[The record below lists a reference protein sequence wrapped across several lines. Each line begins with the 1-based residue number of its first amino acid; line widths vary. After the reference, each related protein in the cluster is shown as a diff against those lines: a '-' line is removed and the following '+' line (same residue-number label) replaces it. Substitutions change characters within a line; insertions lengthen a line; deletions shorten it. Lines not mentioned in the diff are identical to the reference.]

1 MNRKPLSFV
10 IAALLASAAAQVAAD
25 PATAVAADAAA
36 TAPNATDAAAAK
48 KNATAKGSDSVT
60 SLESITVT
68 ARRRAELLQDVPI
81 AVTALSATALQ
92 TQNIQSLNDLA
103 GNVPNLVI
111 HDARGSN
118 STITTYIRGVGQSDP
133 TWGSDPGVGIY
144 LDDVYIARPQ
154 GALLDVFDVQRIE
167 VLRGPQG
174 TLYGKNTIGGA
185 IKYVSRDLPT
195 QDEGYA
201 QVDAGNEGRANLK
214 LGLGGATDD
223 GQFRARVAYASLH
236 HDGYGENLNTG
247 DSVSNQNTN
256 AGRISAGFFPKDVP
270 VDFQFS
276 ADTVHDNSNP
286 RGARMLA
293 PNKFTPTYQPLDSDY
308 DVRSGMPSIN
318 PTHMVGESFRVNL
331 YANDAWTFKS
341 ITAHRQSNTLTNID
355 FDTTPLPIADVQAY
369 YRDSQTSQEFQANY
383 QGNGGTSGVVGFYYF
398 DGTAAGWIHNNFFNA
413 LFGVTGGKVDTR
425 SYAAYT
431 DWTWSLAERWQLSA
445 GARFT
450 DEKKH
455 AIVNNYTTANASFGA
470 PVAVTANFDR
480 SRQPSNFSPRL
491 SLLYKLNDETNLY
504 ASLARGFKSGSYN
517 IRANTLAVP
526 VADHPVADEVLDT
539 FEFGS
544 KSSFDDGRFALNAD
558 VFYTRYR
565 DIQLSVF
572 TSFTQANGTPGFYG
586 DFTNAG
592 KAHAYGIEAEFAWRP
607 IENWS
612 VIGNVA
618 GLHTQY
624 DEYLTNGI
632 NIADKQRFAAAP
644 NGQAG
649 LNLEYATPVSFGGN
663 VRARVGYTYQTRV
676 FPTTDLSHVI
686 AQGPYG
692 LLGAT
697 LIWNRDAHWTFAL
710 QGSNLA
716 NKSYRT
722 DGYNIPA
729 LGVLTGFYGA
739 PRMVFGSV
747 KYTF

>member
-1 MNRKPLSFV
+1 MTCKPLKIA
-10 IAALLASAAAQVAAD
+10 IAAALFASALAHADAVSNAAAG
-25 PATAVAADAAA
+25 TAADAPGAA
-36 TAPNATDAAAAK
+36 AARKDDAAK
-48 KNATAKGSDSVT
+48 KNEQAASMET
-60 SLESITVT
+60 ITVT

-81 AVTALSATALQ
+81 AVTALSAAALE
-92 TQNIQSLNDLA
+92 TQNVQSLNDLA

-118 STITTYIRGVGQSDP
+118 TTITTYIRGVGQSDP

-201 QVDAGNEGRANLK
+201 QVDAGNEGRADLK
-214 LGLGGATDD
+214 VGLGGATDD

-236 HDGYGENLNTG
+236 HDGYGTNSNTG
-247 DSVSNQNTN
+247 DSVTNQNTN

-270 VDFQFS
+270 LDMQFS

-293 PNKFTPTYQPLDSDY
+293 PNKFAPTYAPLDSDY
-308 DVRSGMPSIN
+308 DVRSGMPSLN
-318 PTHMVGESFRVNL
+318 PTHMVGESFKVNL

-383 QGNGGTSGVVGFYYF
+383 QGSGGTSGVVGLYYF

-425 SYAAYT
+425 SYAVYT
-431 DWTWSLAERWQLSA
+431 DWTWALSDRWQLSA

-455 AIVNNYTTANASFGA
+455 AIVKNYTTADATFGA
-470 PVAVTANFDR
+470 PKAITADFDR
-480 SRQPSNFSPRL
+480 TREPSNISPRA

-504 ASLARGFKSGSYN
+504 ASIGRGFKSGSYN
-517 IRANTLAVP
+517 IRANTLAAP
-526 VADHPVADEVLDT
+526 VADHPIADEVLDT

-544 KSSFDDGRFALNAD
+544 KSSFADGRFALNAD

-586 DFTNAG
+586 DYTNAG

-607 IENWS
+607 IEHWS
-612 VIGNVA
+612 LIGNVA
-618 GLHTQY
+618 GLHTEYDQY
-624 DEYLTNGI
+624 FTNGV
-632 NIADKQRFAAAP
+632 NIADKQRFPAAP
-644 NGQAG
+644 NAQAG
-649 LNLEYATPVSFGGN
+649 LNLEYSAPVDFGGN
-663 VRARVGYTYQTRV
+663 IRARVGYTYQTKE
-676 FPTTDLSHVI
+676 FPTTDLSRAI

-710 QGSNLA
+710 QGSNLT

-739 PRMVFGSV
+739 PRLVFASV
-747 KYTF
+747 KYAF